1 MIRVKEIAFSG
12 YPVTDVPR
20 ARAFYEGLFGLKPSI
35 TFEHEGRHWIEYEIA
50 GGTFAITNM
59 SAEWRPHADG
69 PVVALEVEDFPAAA
83 KELRDAGVRF
93 LVEPMDT
100 SVCWMG
106 VVADPDGNSLMIHRR
121 HNG

>member
-12 YPVTDVPR
+12 YPVTDIAR

-35 TFEHEGRHWIEYEIA
+35 NYQHDGRHWIEYEIA
-50 GGTFAITNM
+50 GGTLAISNM
-59 SAEWRPHADG
+59 APDWRPHGDG
-69 PVVALEVEDFPAAA
+69 PVVALEVENFQDAEKA
-83 KELRDAGVRF
+83 LREAGVPF
-93 LVEPMDT
+93 PVGPTDT

-106 VVADPDGNSLMIHRR
+106 VIADPDGNSLMIHRR